1 MGAFDDLI
9 PAQPVA
15 AVGAFDDLIPKQ
27 AAAPA
32 VNQSPFADLVPQ
44 SSSPSSLGNPLSDAD
59 LDSLSQPVTAES
71 TGPQDVSGFVKQASP
86 SALSPSVVSQES
98 AAPAVG
104 DPMAPLVTLPK
115 PANTGVI
122 SGTVRGV
129 EGLAE
134 GLTSPVNIAL
144 MGLLPG
150 APAVVQ
156 KLAAAGFTAQM
167 AHDLPSKIGDIANAK
182 TPGEAAE
189 KATEALGE
197 AAMVGFGGK
206 HAFGREGAGV
216 RPISFSPEEA
226 DHAAVQNQLRSL
238 TPPQTPLTKEAQPI
252 LPDVADSLV
261 LAREKLTQGFNSL
274 PAETQRA
281 RQASIDDIDNQL
293 LQVSRDDVQAAE
305 ARVAAR
311 GQSPPSE
318 AAGDPPVA
326 PGGPSGNLGTSS
338 LFRQAKAEAG
348 IPEEAPPESTPEPP
362 AEATAIDPDMA
373 KAAQDTAERIADQVT
388 QGQPSAVRD
397 AARDA
402 AMDNAMSSMKAG
414 KSPSAA
420 FMRASAKEAAGKAS
434 ATQGVS
440 LDVEN
445 EQGTTAGE
453 QQASG
458 EATPVQ
464 DAAKA
469 DTVQAV
475 QDTVAQLPEN
485 LRRTAQ
491 AFLEN
496 PDKSLREL
504 ADDLGVSHQTVANH
518 LKAMQE
524 HFQALKDEGMS
535 LGPGAAS
542 AVEKI
547 NETLNPTGL
556 KRVTVD
562 TERLARGAEPIPS
575 EARQSEDAVVR
586 AAEDQAHADPTAA
599 PALVSRIVDQGDR
612 AISEKD
618 AASLLVERQR
628 IMNERAQWEDR
639 LGRGEDVDEAK
650 TQLTNLEGQLDRL
663 DRAQRAAGT
672 TWGRLG
678 HMYQRM
684 IKDDFTLES
693 MERKARAAKEGPLT
707 EEERGK
713 LKEQADKIAEL
724 QNQVD
729 EKQTGVTNAA
739 QDAEAHRMVEAT
751 INELGKNYLKS
762 PNYSPKV
769 FEIARRVVDKWKTDA
784 EGARDRIKK
793 ALGGESGGVGGVGG
807 GPGGRK
813 LGQVDVQSS
822 VIADIAKVLRAEIGE
837 FGLSKAEAL
846 TKLASE
852 FGEKVR
858 PHFEKAW
865 AQANQ
870 LINSEKA
877 DGTVKAALKEGI
889 TKAGEKTEA
898 QAKASAKADAV
909 AGEPLSHK
917 TAYEMVRALIQSGV
931 HGTDALMKAAHEGL
945 KEAYTDLTERD
956 VRRAFS
962 EYGKVKFPSKE
973 ALNVELAE
981 TRRITQLQES
991 IDRLNEGKDALHTGL
1006 QREKATQQ
1014 VREKTKELNELL
1026 KKREGPP
1033 SPEKLASR
1041 DEAKQTAL
1049 KNQIADIDKELRTG
1063 EKPVKGQPAPDS
1075 VRTEQLKAERD
1086 AMKAKLQEIEEAAN
1100 PGLSPE
1106 ERANQSAIRSTQK
1119 SIAELDRRLREGEIQ
1134 NAAKPQKSV
1143 SPELEQLRSQRDA
1156 MRAHL
1161 KELQDAAKPV
1171 KDDATKQIE
1180 QLTKVRDR
1188 LSDVLSGKR
1197 PENAPK
1203 DFNPL
1208 SAAAED
1214 IKAEIQAMNEL
1225 KAQMKRDAKPPGDPG
1240 AQAEKA
1246 KIKALEKAIKDYE
1259 DKTKAA
1265 DFSSKGKTYGPDS
1278 KQVADLK
1285 AIRDARREAY
1295 KAAGYNER
1303 KTAAITKRTAE
1314 LEAKIKAGDFTRPA
1328 PRVDPK
1334 LTDET
1339 FNAQA
1344 KLARAQNEFNRGV
1357 EKQRLANRTPSQ
1369 KFWDHFV
1376 GIERAMKLS
1385 SDVVLGKLS
1394 TAALLR
1400 EAILTPAE
1408 EIVGSGI
1415 KRLIPDLAA
1424 RAPRQGRGF
1433 NVDAEIKAKTAAFT
1447 SGMKDAWENL
1457 KMKQSNLDELYGKE
1471 KNASPSWY
1479 DYFGFL
1485 HGALKAPVKRAE
1497 FARSLEHLM
1506 QSAKENGENTNDV
1519 QVMGRLSQEAYL
1531 EANRAIFMQDNVVSD
1546 TIKNALNMAEKSKK
1560 SPNLGPALARI
1571 GRFLLP
1577 IVKVPTNIVGEVA
1590 TGVHG
1595 AATGGF
1601 RTAKAYYDGIQ
1612 TLPPEQADSI
1622 MRQLKK
1628 GLVGNALLLTGYFGY
1643 KAIGGFYQPR
1653 DQRADSDVQPDHYR
1667 VGKVNLPGF
1676 VGHSTAAML
1685 LNIGA
1690 TLHREQLQKGFPSA
1704 VSGTA
1709 GGVVKQLPFVPA
1721 VTNAVEALQ
1730 SDEGMKKY
1738 LQNLLIGSTVP
1749 AGVAHAAKVADTPGT
1764 FPSNAFTPANK
1775 RSPSTLGEG
1784 FKAVIPGL
1792 RPQVPSDRQSSRP
1805 VGSRRR

>member
-27 AAAPA
+27 ATAPTA
-32 VNQSPFADLVPQ
+32 SVDQSPFADLVPQ
-44 SSSPSSLGNPLSDAD
+44 SSSPSSLGKPLSDAD
-59 LDSLSQPVTAES
+59 LASLSQPVTAEL

-86 SALSPSVVSQES
+86 SALQPSVVSAES
-98 AAPAVG
+98 AEQVNPAESLFKIPSFSPG
-104 DPMAPLVTLPK
+104 ESGKIARATDITGLYNLLPK
-115 PANTGVI
+115 EYSDRLAGILQNASADTANFF
-122 SGTVRGV
+122 
-129 EGLAE
+129 
-134 GLTSPVNIAL
+134 TSPA
-144 MGLLPG
+144 G
-150 APAVVQ
+150 AAVVGGGMIPGVG
-156 KLAAAGFTAQM
+156 KAISATFLAQALKNTPDTVM
-167 AHDLPSKIGDIANAK
+167 KYLDAK
-182 TPGEAAE
+182 TPQEKDDSIKEMIEQGAIIAGTAAHTGLRPSKLTGGGERPAGLSQ
-189 KATEALGE
+189 TEAD
-197 AAMVGFGGK
+197 
-206 HAFGREGAGV
+206 R
-216 RPISFSPEEA
+216 
-226 DHAAVQNQLRSL
+226 AAVQNQLRSL

-261 LAREKLTQGFNSL
+261 LAREKLTDGFNSL
-274 PAETQRA
+274 PVETQRA

-318 AAGDPPVA
+318 VAGEPPVA

-338 LFRQAKAEAG
+338 LFRQAKSEAG

-388 QGQPSAVRD
+388 QGQSSAVRD

-440 LDVEN
+440 LDAEN

-458 EATPVQ
+458 ENTPVQ

-475 QDTVAQLPEN
+475 QDTVSQLPEN
-485 LRRTAQ
+485 LRKTAQ

-575 EARQSEDAVVR
+575 EARQNEDAVVR
-586 AAEDQAHADPTAA
+586 AAEDQAHTDPTAA

-650 TQLTNLEGQLDRL
+650 TQLTNLEGQLNRL

-693 MERKARAAKEGPLT
+693 MERKLRAAKEGPLT

-713 LKEQADKIAEL
+713 LKEQADKISEL
-724 QNQVD
+724 QKQVD
-729 EKQTGVTNAA
+729 DKQAGVINAA

-769 FEIARRVVDKWKTDA
+769 FEIARRVVDKWKADA
-784 EGARDRIKK
+784 QQARADLSK
-793 ALGGESGGVGGVGG
+793 ALG
-807 GPGGRK
+807 
-813 LGQVDVQSS
+813 VQLAGIPNPAI
-822 VIADIAKVLRAEIGE
+822 VLHVARILRAEIGE
-837 FGLSKAEAL
+837 FGLNKTEAFA
-846 TKLASE
+846 KVVSE
-852 FGEKVR
+852 FGEKVK
-858 PHFEKAW
+858 PHLEKAW
-865 AQANQ
+865 SQAQK
-870 LINSEKA
+870 LIGDENTDS
-877 DGTVKAALKEGI
+877 GVKAALKEGI

-898 QAKASAKADAV
+898 QAKAAAKADAV

-931 HGTDALMKAAHEGL
+931 HGTDALMKAAHKGL
-945 KEAYTDLTERD
+945 KEAYPDLTERD

-973 ALNVELAE
+973 ATSVELAE

-1014 VREKTKELNELL
+1014 VREKQKELNELL

-1063 EKPVKGQPAPDS
+1063 EKPVKGQPAPDN
-1075 VRTEQLKAERD
+1075 VKTEQLKAERD
-1086 AMKAKLQEIEEAAN
+1086 AMKSKLQEIE
-1100 PGLSPE
+1100 
-1106 ERANQSAIRSTQK
+1106 
-1119 SIAELDRRLREGEIQ
+1119 
-1134 NAAKPQKSV
+1134 
-1143 SPELEQLRSQRDA
+1143 
-1156 MRAHL
+1156 
-1161 KELQDAAKPV
+1161 
-1171 KDDATKQIE
+1171 
-1180 QLTKVRDR
+1180 
-1188 LSDVLSGKR
+1188 
-1197 PENAPK
+1197 
-1203 DFNPL
+1203 
-1208 SAAAED
+1208 
-1214 IKAEIQAMNEL
+1214 
-1225 KAQMKRDAKPPGDPG
+1225 DAKNPPKTE
-1240 AQAEKA
+1240 AEKFNDR
-1246 KIKALEKAIKDYE
+1246 K
-1259 DKTKAA
+1259 
-1265 DFSSKGKTYGPDS
+1265 
-1278 KQVADLK
+1278 LK
-1285 AIRDARREAY
+1285 YAE
-1295 KAAGYNER
+1295 
-1303 KTAAITKRTAE
+1303 KRTAE
-1314 LEAKIKAGDFTRPA
+1314 LQEKIKAGDFTRPA
-1328 PRVDPK
+1328 KAVPPA
-1334 LTDET
+1334 LTNET
-1339 FNAQA
+1339 FEAQA

-1394 TAALLR
+1394 VAAALR
-1400 EAILTPAE
+1400 EGVLTPVEEGVGGALSKALPGLAE
-1408 EIVGSGI
+1408 RS
-1415 KRLIPDLAA
+1415 
-1424 RAPRQGRGF
+1424 PREGGL
-1433 NVDAEIKAKTAAFT
+1433 NLKAEMKAKAAAFT
-1447 SGMKDAWENL
+1447 SGMKDAYDNL
-1457 KMKQSNLDELYGKE
+1457 RMRQSSLDELYGKE
-1471 KNASPSWY
+1471 KNVSPSWY

-1497 FARSLEHLM
+1497 FARSLEKRM
-1506 QSAKENGENTNDV
+1506 EFARKNGEDINDI

-1531 EANRAIFMQDNVVSD
+1531 DANRSIFMQDNVVSD

-1560 SPNLGPALARI
+1560 APNLGPALARI

-1595 AATGGF
+1595 VATGGL
-1601 RTAKAYYDGIQ
+1601 RTAKAYYGGIQ

-1628 GLVGNALLLTGYFGY
+1628 GLVGNALLLTGYYGY
-1643 KAIGGFYQPR
+1643 KAIGGFYQPK
-1653 DQRADSDVQPDHYR
+1653 DQRAESDVQPDHYR

-1690 TLHREQLQKGFPSA
+1690 TLHREELKKGLPSA
-1704 VSGTA
+1704 VSGTG

-1738 LQNLLIGSTVP
+1738 LQNLLISSTVP

-1775 RSPSTLGEG
+1775 RSPSTFSEG